1 MKYRKKILNAVREKR
16 RYLQRNNKK
25 NSSQLLKSK
34 CELEDN
40 RMTALLKG
48 RKNKLANTEFSIKQN
63 YLSNL

>member
-16 RYLQRNNKK
+16 HYLQRNNKK

-40 RMTALLKG
+40 RMTALKG
-48 RKNKLANTEFSIKQN
+48 RKNKLANAEFSIKQN
-63 YLSNL
+63 YLSKL